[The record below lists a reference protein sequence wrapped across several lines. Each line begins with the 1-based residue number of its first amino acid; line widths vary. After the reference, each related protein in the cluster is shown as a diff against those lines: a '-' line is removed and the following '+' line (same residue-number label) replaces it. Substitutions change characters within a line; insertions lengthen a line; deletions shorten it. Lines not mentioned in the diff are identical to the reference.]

1 MRHNGIPKSARNFIK
16 LKSMKYQGIYTS
28 IVDPRSVMSLNR
40 PYEITQ
46 TLIKLD

>member
-1 MRHNGIPKSARNFIK
+1 MRHNDIPKSAKNFIK
-16 LKSMKYQGIYTS
+16 LKSMKSQGIYMS
-28 IVDPRSVMSLNR
+28 IVDPRSMMSLNR

>member
-1 MRHNGIPKSARNFIK
+1 MRHNDIPKSAKNFIK
-16 LKSMKYQGIYTS
+16 LKSMKSQGIYTS